1 MSKERVKV
9 TVNGDEETGEVNVKI
24 TLTDEAKS
32 RIPTP
37 GQSIFV
43 IEPYPVDDDEE
54 ENESKEKPVMGY
66 SYAGVL
72 AKAVVLNDDLDEVT
86 VNGDYRIPLYKDTNI
101 DSGKRLIVCSN
112 EDEALDKYRTLM
124 NASIKEAK
132 RRMEKAI
139 KIHDY
144 LEEQLEKMHH

>member
-24 TLTDEAKS
+24 TLTEEAKK

-37 GQSIFV
+37 GQSIYV
-43 IEPYPVDDDEE
+43 IEPYPVDDEE
-54 ENESKEKPVMGY
+54 DENESKEKPVMGY

-72 AKAVVLNDDLDEVT
+72 AKAVVLNDELDEVT
-86 VNGDYRIPLYKDTNI
+86 VNGDYRISLYKDTTESN
-101 DSGKRLIVCSN
+101 KRLIVCSN
-112 EDEALDKYRTLM
+112 EDEAIDKYRTLM
-124 NASIKEAK
+124 NASIKESK

>member
-24 TLTDEAKS
+24 TLTEEAKK

-37 GQSIFV
+37 GQSIYV
-43 IEPYPVDDDEE
+43 IEPYPVDDDED

-72 AKAVVLNDDLDEVT
+72 AKAVVLNDELDEVT
-86 VNGDYRIPLYKDTNI
+86 VNGDYRISLYKDTTESN
-101 DSGKRLIVCSN
+101 KRLIVCSN
-112 EDEALDKYRTLM
+112 EDEAIDKYRTLM
-124 NASIKEAK
+124 NASIKESK

>member
-24 TLTDEAKS
+24 TLTEEAKK

-37 GQSIFV
+37 GQSIYV
-43 IEPYPVDDDEE
+43 IEPYPVDDEE
-54 ENESKEKPVMGY
+54 DENESKEKPVMGY

-86 VNGDYRIPLYKDTNI
+86 VNGDYRIPLYKDTT
-101 DSGKRLIVCSN
+101 DSNKRLIVCSN
-112 EDEALDKYRTLM
+112 EDEAIGKYRTLM

-132 RRMEKAI
+132 RRTEKAI
-139 KIHDY
+139 KIQDY